1 MHFREKYEE
10 RKKNGG
16 GKACDEIVLNIVL
29 IKMLLNFQELPGS
42 NKYEGVGWKLKQTLC
57 IILSM
62 HFNADDTLD
71 SSGAAFIAII
81 LLLLSLVSG
90 THWF

>member
-1 MHFREKYEE
+1 MNGEGGNVNNCNETSFQTLHFREKYEE

-42 NKYEGVGWKLKQTLC
+42 NKYEGVG
-57 IILSM
+57 
-62 HFNADDTLD
+62 
-71 SSGAAFIAII
+71 
-81 LLLLSLVSG
+81 
-90 THWF
+90 